1 MGYASSFSGLSGPA
15 RPFLFEKLIEIVLN
29 FEFLTCELFLGCHC
43 WSAIH
48 VVGHTRCISTAPEGR
63 FERDYSGRSIWDWQI
78 FGNNE
83 IIS

>member
-43 WSAIH
+43 WSATRA
-48 VVGHTRCISTAPEGR
+48 VGHTRCISTTPEKKR
-63 FERDYSGRSIWDWQI
+63 FERFKG
-78 FGNNE
+78 E
-83 IIS
+83 V